1 MTVSDPLRASAWAR
15 PLALACTGLLLGLTQ
30 GFGLYL
36 VSNNLSAIQ
45 GSLGA
50 TAAEASWLVTAYFAT
65 ALSSTLL
72 LTKVRLH
79 FGLRPFAIGG
89 LLLFLLVSAL
99 FLLDVALALISLA
112 AIAALPLSPQPRRPA
127 FDRGDLLAF
136 PLYAVGLALLCVT
149 ISQGRLQ
156 WWT

>member
-1 MTVSDPLRASAWAR
+1 RVVSPD
-15 PLALACTGLLLGLTQ
+15 LL
-30 GFGLYL
+30 
-36 VSNNLSAIQ
+36 
-45 GSLGA
+45 
-50 TAAEASWLVTAYFAT
+50 E
-65 ALSSTLL
+65 
-72 LTKVRLH
+72 
-79 FGLRPFAIGG
+79 IGRWHG
-89 LLLFLLVSAL
+89 L

-156 WWT
+156 WWTDSPWLGECLV